1 MGAETRRRDFWVF
14 GYGSLMWRPGFSSLE
29 QRQGLVRGWSR
40 RLCVYSHIYRGTPE
54 RPGLVLGLD
63 RGGSCHGVG
72 FRVAPSQ
79 WPATLG
85 YLRERE
91 LVTAVYLE
99 RDVRLDFGAGASAT
113 ALTYVADRRHAQYA
127 GRLERS
133 RLLELVGDSH
143 GQAGANAE
151 YVLNTQE
158 HLAALAIHDS
168 ELEWLAGELRRE
180 SLKSGSGDR
189 SSITSMRSPGDVA
202 SK

>member
-14 GYGSLMWRPGFSSLE
+14 GYGSLMWRPGFSFLE

-40 RLCVYSHIYRGTPE
+40 HLCVYSHIYRGTPE

-63 RGGSCHGVG
+63 RGGSCHGVA
-72 FRVAPSQ
+72 FRIAPSQ

-158 HLAALAIHDS
+158 HLAALAIHDC
-168 ELEWLAGELRRE
+168 ELEWLAGELRR
-180 SLKSGSGDR
+180 
-189 SSITSMRSPGDVA
+189 
-202 SK
+202 